1 MGRSH
6 YVRKDL
12 EEEQI
17 WKTDDKLSME
27 QGEPESLRHIQVER

>member
-1 MGRSH
+1 M
-6 YVRKDL
+6 RKDL

-27 QGEPESLRHIQVER
+27 QGEPETPEAHPSGKVKQAIR